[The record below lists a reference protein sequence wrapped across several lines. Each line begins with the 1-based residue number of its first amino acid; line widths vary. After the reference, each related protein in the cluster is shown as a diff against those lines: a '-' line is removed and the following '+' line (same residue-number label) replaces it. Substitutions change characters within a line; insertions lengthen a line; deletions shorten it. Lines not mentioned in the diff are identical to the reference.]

1 MNNLDYGVIGNC
13 RTAALVSK
21 TGSINWLCFPD
32 FDSPAIFAKLLEDKI
47 GGNFA
52 IQVPDGYSV
61 TQEYLPNTNI
71 LVTRF
76 ASPEGAFNVVD
87 YMPRYKTME
96 HKHYLPSEVHR
107 YIRLLH
113 GKPKLRILYNPRM
126 NYAKNEVKHSK
137 FTDYIKTESVANDE
151 DKIYLYT
158 SIDFDTVL
166 NSSEFTLHNDEFL
179 MLSYNQKVIK
189 VDIKRIHL
197 DYERTKVYW
206 LDWSNRSRNF
216 KDYNQMITRSMLI
229 LKLMSYH
236 ESGAMLAALT
246 TSLPETIGEVRNWDY
261 RFCWVRDASMTIDT
275 LLFMGHKD
283 AAQRFI
289 GFLKKILKSRGDTYQ
304 IMYGIRGEKELTEEI
319 LPHLSGYENSVPVRV
334 GNAAYKQIQNDS
346 LGYLM
351 DVIFQYYRYF
361 PGTLD
366 EVEDIWE
373 MVRNIVREVMKSW
386 QTPDQSIWEFRTREL
401 HFVFSKVMS
410 WVAMDRA
417 ASIAEM
423 LNKTQYA
430 HHWRHEAERI
440 RHEVFDRGWSEATQC
455 FRQAYENE
463 DYDSSLL
470 LMQTYGFIDAH
481 DTRFIKTVK
490 ALKENLLHN
499 GLMYR
504 YKSNDDFG
512 VPSSAFTICT
522 FWLIE
527 ALHAIGEHDE
537 ALQLFQEISSYANHL
552 GLFSEDLDFETKRQ
566 LGNFPQ
572 AYSHLAFINTAS
584 LFSEEEKL
592 SRFIQP

>member
-13 RTAALVSK
+13 RSAALVSK
-21 TGSINWLCFPD
+21 TGSIDWLCFPD
-32 FDSPAIFAKLLEDKI
+32 FDSPSIFAKLLDEKI
-47 GGNFA
+47 GGSFA
-52 IQVPDGYSV
+52 VSVSDDYTV
-61 TQEYLPNTNI
+61 TQRYLPDTNI
-71 LVTRF
+71 LVTHF
-76 ASPEGAFNVVD
+76 SSEEGSFNLVD

-96 HKHYLPSEVHR
+96 RSHYLPSELHR
-107 YIRLLH
+107 YIRLLS
-113 GKPKLRILYNPRM
+113 GKPKLRIVYDPRM
-126 NYAKNEVKHSK
+126 NYAQDEVKHTPFK
-137 FTDYIKTESVANDE
+137 HYIKTESVKFNE

-158 SIDFDTVL
+158 SLDFDTVL
-166 NSSEFTLHNDEFL
+166 NRHEFTLEKDEFL

-189 VDIKRIHL
+189 VDIKRIYL

-216 KDYNQMITRSMLI
+216 KDYNEMITRSMLV

-236 ESGAMLAALT
+236 ETGAMLAALT

-261 RFCWVRDASMTIDT
+261 RFCWIRDASMTIDT

-283 AAQRFI
+283 AAKRFI
-289 GFLKKILKSRGDTYQ
+289 GFLKKILKSRGDKCQ
-304 IMYGIRGEKELTEEI
+304 IMYDIRGQRELTEQI
-319 LPHLSGYENSVPVRV
+319 LTHLSGYENSRPVRI
-334 GNAAYKQIQNDS
+334 GNAAYNQIQNDS

-351 DVIFQYYRYF
+351 DVIYQYYLYF

-373 MVRNIVREVMKSW
+373 MVRNIIREVIESW
-386 QTPDQSIWEFRTREL
+386 RTPDQSIWEFRTREL
-401 HFVFSKVMS
+401 NFVFSKVMS
-410 WVAMDRA
+410 WVALDRA
-417 ASIAEM
+417 VSIAAM
-423 LNKTQYA
+423 LDKEDYVTR
-430 HHWRHEAERI
+430 WRKEADEI
-440 RHEVFDRGWSEATQC
+440 RAEVFDKGWSEEIQC

-470 LMQTYGFIDAH
+470 LMQSYGFIDA
-481 DTRFIKTVK
+481 DDERFIKTVK
-490 ALKENLLHN
+490 ALKNNLMHN

-504 YKSNDDFG
+504 YRSEDDFG
-512 VPSSAFTICT
+512 APSSAFTICT
-522 FWLIE
+522 FWLIG
-527 ALHAIGEHDE
+527 ALHAIGEYDE
-537 ALQLFQEISSYANHL
+537 AFRLFNEIKSYANHL

-592 SRFIQP
+592 SLFVKP

>member
-1 MNNLDYGVIGNC
+1 MKNLDYGVIGNC
-13 RTAALVSK
+13 RSAALISK
-21 TGSINWLCFPD
+21 TGSIDWLCFPD
-32 FDSPAIFAKLLEDKI
+32 FDSPSIFAKLLDKKI
-47 GGNFA
+47 GGSFA
-52 IQVPDGYSV
+52 IEVSDNYTVSQH
-61 TQEYLPNTNI
+61 YLADTNI
-71 LVTRF
+71 LVTHF
-76 ASPEGAFNVVD
+76 SSEEGAFNLVD

-96 HKHYLPSEVHR
+96 HKYYLPSEVHR

-113 GKPKLRILYNPRM
+113 GRPKLRIVYDPRM
-126 NYAKNEVKHSK
+126 NYAQDTVKHTQFNSH
-137 FTDYIKTESVANDE
+137 IKTESIKFNE

-166 NSSEFTLHNDEFL
+166 NSDEFTLEKDEFL
-179 MLSYNQKVIK
+179 MLSYNQKVVK
-189 VDIKRIHL
+189 VDIKRIYL

-216 KDYNQMITRSMLI
+216 KEYNEMITRSMLI

-236 ESGAMLAALT
+236 ETGAMLAALT

-261 RFCWVRDASMTIDT
+261 RFCWIRDASMAIDT

-283 AAQRFI
+283 AARRFI
-289 GFLKKILKSRGDTYQ
+289 GFLKKILKARGDKYQ
-304 IMYGIRGEKELTEEI
+304 IMYDIRGQRELTEEV
-319 LPHLSGYENSVPVRV
+319 LTHLSGYENSRPVRI
-334 GNAAYKQIQNDS
+334 GNAAYNQIQNDS

-351 DVIFQYYRYF
+351 DVIYQYYQYF

-373 MVRNIVREVMKSW
+373 MVRNIIREVMNSW
-386 QTPDQSIWEFRTREL
+386 RTPDQSIWEFRSREL
-401 HFVFSKVMS
+401 NFVFSKVMS
-410 WVAMDRA
+410 WVALDRA
-417 ASIAEM
+417 VSIAAM
-423 LNKTQYA
+423 LDKEYYVTR
-430 HHWRHEAERI
+430 WRNEADKI
-440 RHEVFDRGWSEATQC
+440 RAEVFDKGWSEETQC

-470 LMQTYGFIDAH
+470 LMQSYGFIDA
-481 DTRFIKTVK
+481 DDERYIKTVR
-490 ALKENLLHN
+490 ALKNNLMHK

-504 YKSNDDFG
+504 YRSEDDFG
-512 VPSSAFTICT
+512 APSSAFTICT
-522 FWLIE
+522 FWMIE
-527 ALHAIGEHDE
+527 ALHAIGEHEE
-537 ALQLFQEISSYANHL
+537 AFQLFNEVKSYANHL

-592 SRFIQP
+592 SQN